1 MTTTPLL
8 QRPFTPPFYASTKP
22 GDSLLKFASRTATD
36 EVDFNKQQKQ
46 SATMIT
52 TIFHYC
58 IFRITGANSPEKV
71 DFETYASIDDELII
85 ADRPTEDDIVASIIN
100 PEENNDDTEVTSE

>member
-1 MTTTPLL
+1 
-8 QRPFTPPFYASTKP
+8 
-22 GDSLLKFASRTATD
+22 
-36 EVDFNKQQKQ
+36 
-46 SATMIT
+46 MIT

-100 PEENNDDTEVTSE
+100 WNIFSGTVDFDDSLR

>member
-1 MTTTPLL
+1 M
-8 QRPFTPPFYASTKP
+8 
-22 GDSLLKFASRTATD
+22 LLKFAFRTATD

-100 PEENNDDTEVTSE
+100 PEENKDDTEVTSE